1 MPLFKKKLFT
11 VSQPPAGVTAD
22 DEVFHIKAT
31 GEVVLEY
38 ETFLKRTRIYRARV
52 WTCQFTGETDLT
64 YEEAVAAEKR
74 SEALL
79 LQVGSVVNKPLFKY
93 SLHPGKHAETA
104 TFSMPWTYTSI

>member
-11 VSQPPAGVTAD
+11 VSQPPPGVKD
-22 DEVFHIKAT
+22 NDEVFFIRAT

-38 ETFLKRTRIYRARV
+38 ETFLKRTRIYRSRV

-64 YEEAVAAEKR
+64 YEEAIAAEKR

-79 LQVGSVVNKPLFKY
+79 LQVGGLLLPRPVIAHVVSEY
-93 SLHPGKHAETA
+93 
-104 TFSMPWTYTSI
+104 MPMC